1 MVADKSDDTLVCNSW
16 CPVNN
21 WSESSTV
28 LFIAASAILLISDDR
43 TQICT
48 LWLVGT
54 TVYVWLQNTN
64 VLYTVD
70 IWLQTEL
77 ALMLQLT
84 HVYTTQLY
92 VWSSLVLIPECKSD
106 SFVPVECVKLPNLAY
121 SMLFQ
126 GGVYMF

>member
-1 MVADKSDDTLVCNSW
+1 MAPDKSDDTLVCNSW

-43 TQICT
+43 RQICT

-54 TVYVWLQNTN
+54 SVYVWLQNTN

-77 ALMLQLT
+77 VVIT
-84 HVYTTQLY
+84 VNSFSYNTT
-92 VWSSLVLIPECKSD
+92 VRLVISID
-106 SFVPVECVKLPNLAY
+106 SWMQKWFFCTSWLCQIA
-121 SMLFQ
+121 
-126 GGVYMF
+126 